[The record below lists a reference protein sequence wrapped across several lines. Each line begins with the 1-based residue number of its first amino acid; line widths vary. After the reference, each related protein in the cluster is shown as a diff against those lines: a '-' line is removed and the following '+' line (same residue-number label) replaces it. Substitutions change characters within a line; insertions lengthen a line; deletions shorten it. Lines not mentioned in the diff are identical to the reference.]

1 MLQWFRAM
9 AGSPDLIPISGE
21 VGRMYEANVDDVGY
35 RLVAVYT
42 PVRDDGTEGGPVSV
56 STDPIIVNPEVAKEV
71 KLKLELG
78 AVKFEALKDRDR
90 SPMKSSPRSPQQ
102 QPLGSLERRVLDVN
116 RKRVK
121 VVKPGSKTHFAS
133 TEIRGTY
140 APPFHVE
147 VFRNDQHRL
156 KIVIDTDNEVDLMV
170 QSRHIRDIIVLVIRG
185 FSQRFNTTP
194 LNLLL
199 KM

>member
-1 MLQWFRAM
+1 
-9 AGSPDLIPISGE
+9 
-21 VGRMYEANVDDVGY
+21 MYEAKVDDVGY
-35 RLVAVYT
+35 RLVAVYHPMREDGVEGS
-42 PVRDDGTEGGPVSV
+42 PVTASTNPV
-56 STDPIIVNPEVAKEV
+56 IVDPEVAKEV

-78 AVKFEALKDRDR
+78 AVKFEALRDCDQ
-90 SPMKSSPRSPQQ
+90 STMKTAQQ
-102 QPLGSLERRVLDVN
+102 QGIGSLERRILDVN

-121 VVKPGSKTHFAS
+121 VIKPGSKTHFAS

-156 KIVIDTDNEVDLMV
+156 KIVIDSENEVDLMV
-170 QSRHIRDIIVLVIRG
+170 QSRHLRDIIVLVISG
-185 FSQRFNTTP
+185 FSQRFNSTP

-199 KM
+199 KT